1 MVRVHSSVPQG
12 VEKCLIKMN
21 KDKQLKAK
29 LPSGFQD
36 TWGDALSLKK
46 KILSIIER
54 NFIKYGFSPLETSPM
69 ELSSIIGNSLA
80 EDEENPM
87 ADIFTYD
94 ENGTDVSL
102 RYDLSQGCIRFYS
115 QNYLDLPNPYKRY
128 QIGTVF
134 RREKPGNGRYKS
146 FGQCDVDIIGKFDK
160 KLANAEL
167 CNIISSTFLEMGLKK
182 SDFVINVSNRKIVQ
196 GLMQELKIIDEKQ
209 RQKVLRAIDKMNKP
223 GFGIKGVEELLK
235 KERIDTSGAAT
246 PGANLSDE
254 QASRIIEFLQ
264 VKDLNELKKQIDNQT
279 TQEGI
284 KELEEL
290 FDVLKY
296 SKYLDQVR
304 FDSATIRGLDIYT
317 GWIVETNLKFD
328 VKNPKGKII
337 DPGSCCSGG
346 EYQVTKFKGDP
357 FLGSGISIGIDRL
370 IFCLLQK
377 KEIEAKEL
385 KPVLICVMEES
396 YLNKYYE
403 ILNYLRQNGINSE
416 IFLESKKKLSK
427 QLDYANRRKLPVAII
442 CGEKEFKDNVFTLKN
457 LFGSEGNNQIT
468 VTKEKLI
475 DEIRKF
481 I

>member
-1 MVRVHSSVPQG
+1 MVRVHPTVPQG
-12 VEKCLIKMN
+12 VGRCLIKMD
-21 KDKQLKAK
+21 KEKQLKAI

-36 TWGDALSLKK
+36 TWGDALVLKK
-46 KILSIIER
+46 KLISIIEK
-54 NFIKYGFSPLETSPM
+54 NFIKFGFSPLETSPM

-115 QNYLDLPNPYKRY
+115 QNYLDLPNPFKRY
-128 QIGTVF
+128 QISTVF

-146 FGQCDVDIIGKFDK
+146 FDQCDVDIIGKFDK
-160 KLANAEL
+160 KQANAEL

-196 GLMQELKIIDEKQ
+196 GLMQDLKIIDEKQ
-209 RQKVLRAIDKMNKP
+209 RQKVLRAIDKLDKP

-235 KERIDTSGAAT
+235 KERTDASGAVT
-246 PGANLSDE
+246 LGANLSDD

-264 VKDLNELKKQIDNQT
+264 IKDLNELKKQTDNKT

-284 KELEEL
+284 KELEDL
-290 FDVLKY
+290 FEILKY
-296 SKYLDQVR
+296 GEYADQVK
-304 FDSATIRGLDIYT
+304 FDPSKIRGLDIYT

-346 EYQVTKFKGDP
+346 EYFVTKFKGDP

-370 IFCLLQK
+370 VFCLLQK
-377 KEIEAKEL
+377 KEIEAKDT

-396 YLNKYYE
+396 YLEKYYE
-403 ILNYLRQNGINSE
+403 ILNYLRKNNINSE
-416 IFLESKKKLSK
+416 IFLDSKKKLSK
-427 QLDYANRRKLPVAII
+427 QLDYANRRNLPVAII
-442 CGEKEFKDNVFTLKN
+442 CGANEFKDNTFTLKN
-457 LFGSEGNNQIT
+457 LLGSKGDNQTT
-468 VTKEKLI
+468 VPKEKLI

>member
-1 MVRVHSSVPQG
+1 MVRVHPTVPQG
-12 VEKCLIKMN
+12 VGRCLIKMN
-21 KDKQLKAK
+21 KEKQLKAI

-36 TWGDALSLKK
+36 TWGDALVLKK
-46 KILSIIER
+46 KLISIIEK
-54 NFIKYGFSPLETSPM
+54 NFIKFGFSPLETSPM

-115 QNYLDLPNPYKRY
+115 QNYLDLPNPFKRY
-128 QIGTVF
+128 QISTVF

-146 FGQCDVDIIGKFDK
+146 FDQCDVDIIGKFEK
-160 KLANAEL
+160 KQTNAEL

-196 GLMQELKIIDEKQ
+196 GLMQDLKIIDEKQ
-209 RQKVLRAIDKMNKP
+209 RQKVLRAIDKLDKP

-235 KERIDTSGAAT
+235 KERTDASGAVT
-246 PGANLSDE
+246 IGANLSDD

-264 VKDLNELKKQIDNQT
+264 IKDLNELKKQTDNKT

-284 KELEEL
+284 KELEDL
-290 FDVLKY
+290 FEILKY
-296 SKYLDQVR
+296 GEYADQVK
-304 FDSATIRGLDIYT
+304 FDPSKIRGLDIYT

-346 EYQVTKFKGDP
+346 EYFVTKFKGDP

-370 IFCLLQK
+370 VFCLLQK
-377 KEIEAKEL
+377 KEIEAKDT

-396 YLNKYYE
+396 YLEKYYE
-403 ILNYLRQNGINSE
+403 ILNYLRKNNINSE
-416 IFLESKKKLSK
+416 IFLDSKKKLSK
-427 QLDYANRRKLPVAII
+427 QLDYANRRNLPVAII
-442 CGEKEFKDNVFTLKN
+442 CGANEFKDNTFTLKN
-457 LFGSEGNNQIT
+457 LLGSKGDNQTT
-468 VTKEKLI
+468 VPKEKLI

>member
-1 MVRVHSSVPQG
+1 
-12 VEKCLIKMN
+12 MN
-21 KDKQLKAK
+21 KDKQIKAI

-36 TWGDALSLKK
+36 NWGDALALKK
-46 KILSIIER
+46 KLLSIIER
-54 NFIKYGFSPLETSPM
+54 NFVKFGFSPLETSPM
-69 ELSSIIGNSLA
+69 EMSSIIGNSLA

-146 FGQCDVDIIGKFDK
+146 FDQCDVDIIGKFDK
-160 KLANAEL
+160 KQANAEL
-167 CNIISSTFLEMGLKK
+167 CNIISSTFIEMGLKK
-182 SDFVINVSNRKIVQ
+182 TDFVINVSNRKIVQ
-196 GLMQELKIIDEKQ
+196 GLMQDLKITDEKQ
-209 RQKVLRAIDKMNKP
+209 RQKVLRAIDKLDKQN
-223 GFGIKGVEELLK
+223 FGIKGVEELLK
-235 KERIDTSGAAT
+235 KERTDASGAVT
-246 PGANLSDE
+246 LGANLSDE
-254 QASRIIEFLQ
+254 QASRIIEFLK
-264 VKDLNELKKQIDNQT
+264 VKDLNELKEQIDNET

-284 KELEEL
+284 KELQEL

-296 SKYLDQVR
+296 CEYADQVK
-304 FDSATIRGLDIYT
+304 FDSAKIRGLDIYT

-328 VKNPKGKII
+328 VKNSKGKTI

-346 EYQVTKFKGDP
+346 EYLVTKFKGDP
-357 FLGSGISIGIDRL
+357 FLGSGVSIGIDRL
-370 IFCLLQK
+370 VFCLLQK
-377 KEIEAKEL
+377 KEIEAKES

-396 YLNKYYE
+396 YLEKYYE
-403 ILNYLRQNGINSE
+403 ILNYLRQNNINSE
-416 IFLESKKKLSK
+416 IFLEGKKKLSK

-442 CGEKEFKDNVFTLKN
+442 CGENEFKDNTFTLKN
-457 LFGSEGNNQIT
+457 LLGSKGNNQIT

-475 DEIRKF
+475 NEIRKF

>member
-1 MVRVHSSVPQG
+1 
-12 VEKCLIKMN
+12 MN
-21 KDKQLKAK
+21 KNKQLKAI

-36 TWGDALSLKK
+36 TWGDALALKK
-46 KILSIIER
+46 KLLGVIER
-54 NFIKYGFSPLETSPM
+54 NFVKFGFSPLETSPM

-87 ADIFTYD
+87 AGIFTYD
-94 ENGTDVSL
+94 ENGTDISL
-102 RYDLSQGCIRFYS
+102 RYDLSQNLIRFYS
-115 QNYLDLPNPYKRY
+115 QFYLDLPNPYKRY
-128 QIGTVF
+128 EIGTVF

-160 KLANAEL
+160 KQANAEL

-196 GLMQELKIIDEKQ
+196 GLMQDLKIIDEKQ
-209 RQKVLRAIDKMNKP
+209 RQKVLRAIDKLDKK

-235 KERIDTSGAAT
+235 KERIDASGAIT
-246 PGANLSDE
+246 TGANLSNK
-254 QASRIIEFLQ
+254 QASRIIEFLK
-264 VKDLNELKKQIDNQT
+264 VKDLNELKKRMDNET

-284 KELEEL
+284 QELEEL
-290 FDVLKY
+290 FEVLKF
-296 SKYLDQVR
+296 SECADQVK
-304 FDSATIRGLDIYT
+304 FDPSKIRGLDIYT

-328 VKNPKGKII
+328 VKNSKGKTI

-346 EYQVTKFKGDP
+346 EYLVTKFKGDP

-370 IFCLLQK
+370 VFCLLRK
-377 KEIEAKEL
+377 EEIEAKES
-385 KPVLICVMEES
+385 KPVLICVMEET
-396 YLNKYYE
+396 YLEKYYE
-403 ILNYLRQNGINSE
+403 ILSYLRQNNINSE

-442 CGEKEFKDNVFTLKN
+442 CGENEFKDNTFTLKN
-457 LFGSEGNNQIT
+457 LLGSKGNNQIT

-475 DEIRKF
+475 DEIKK
-481 I
+481 II

>member
-1 MVRVHSSVPQG
+1 
-12 VEKCLIKMN
+12 MN
-21 KDKQLKAK
+21 KEKQLKAI

-36 TWGDALSLKK
+36 IWGDALVLKK
-46 KILSIIER
+46 KLVSIIEK
-54 NFIKYGFSPLETSPM
+54 NFIKFGFSPLETSPM

-115 QNYLDLPNPYKRY
+115 QNYLNIPNPFKRY
-128 QIGTVF
+128 QISTVF

-146 FGQCDVDIIGKFDK
+146 FDQCDVDIIGKFDK
-160 KLANAEL
+160 KQANAEL

-196 GLMQELKIIDEKQ
+196 GLMQDLKIIDEKQ
-209 RQKVLRAIDKMNKP
+209 RQKVLRAIDKLDKP

-235 KERIDTSGAAT
+235 KERTDASGAVT
-246 PGANLSDE
+246 LGANLSDD

-264 VKDLNELKKQIDNQT
+264 IKDLNELKKQTDNKT

-284 KELEEL
+284 KELEDL
-290 FDVLKY
+290 FEILKY
-296 SKYLDQVR
+296 GEYADQVK
-304 FDSATIRGLDIYT
+304 FDPSKIRGLDIYT

-346 EYQVTKFKGDP
+346 EYFVTKFKGDP

-370 IFCLLQK
+370 VFCLLQK
-377 KEIEAKEL
+377 KEIEAKDT

-396 YLNKYYE
+396 YLEKYYE
-403 ILNYLRQNGINSE
+403 ILNYLRKNNINSE
-416 IFLESKKKLSK
+416 IFLDSKKKLSK
-427 QLDYANRRKLPVAII
+427 QLDYANRRNLPVAII
-442 CGEKEFKDNVFTLKN
+442 CGANEFKDNTFTLKN
-457 LFGSEGNNQIT
+457 LLGSKGDNQTT
-468 VTKEKLI
+468 VPKEKLI

>member
-1 MVRVHSSVPQG
+1 MIRVHPTVPQG
-12 VEKCLIKMN
+12 VGICLIKMN
-21 KDKQLKAK
+21 KNKQLKAI

-36 TWGDALSLKK
+36 TWGDALALKK
-46 KILSIIER
+46 KLLRIIEK
-54 NFIKYGFSPLETSPM
+54 NFVKYGFSPLETSPM

-94 ENGTDVSL
+94 ENGTNVSL

-146 FGQCDVDIIGKFDK
+146 FDQCDVDIIGKFDK
-160 KLANAEL
+160 KQANAEL

-196 GLMQELKIIDEKQ
+196 GLMQDLKIIDEKQ
-209 RQKVLRAIDKMNKP
+209 RQKVLRAIDKLDKP

-235 KERIDTSGAAT
+235 KERIDASGAIT
-246 PGANLSDE
+246 KGANLSDQ
-254 QASRIIEFLQ
+254 QASKIIEFLK
-264 VKDLNELKKQIDNQT
+264 VKDLSQLKKQIGNET

-284 KELEEL
+284 KELEDL
-290 FDVLKY
+290 FEILKY
-296 SKYLDQVR
+296 GEYADQVK
-304 FDSATIRGLDIYT
+304 FDPSKIRGLDTYT

-328 VKNPKGKII
+328 VKNPSGKVI

-346 EYQVTKFKGDP
+346 EYLVTKFKGDP
-357 FLGSGISIGIDRL
+357 FLGSGVSIGIDRL
-370 IFCLLQK
+370 VFCLLQK
-377 KEIEAKEL
+377 KEIEAKET

-396 YLNKYYE
+396 YLEKYYE
-403 ILNYLRQNGINSE
+403 ILNYLRKNNINSE

-427 QLDYANRRKLPVAII
+427 QLDYGNRRKLPVAII
-442 CGEKEFKDNVFTLKN
+442 CGENEFKDNTFTLKN
-457 LFGSEGNNQIT
+457 LLGSKGENQIT
-468 VTKEKLI
+468 IPKKDLI
-475 DEIRKF
+475 NEIKKY